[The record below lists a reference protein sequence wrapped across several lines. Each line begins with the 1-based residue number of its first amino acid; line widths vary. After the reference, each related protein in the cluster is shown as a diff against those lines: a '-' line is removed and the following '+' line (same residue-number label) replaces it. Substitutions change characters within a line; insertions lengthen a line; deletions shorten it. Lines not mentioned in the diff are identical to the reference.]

1 MTAPR
6 PAAAFP
12 DSARPRTV
20 AGSPL
25 VVALPADRSI
35 GGVGGRSPRRD
46 GRRTICS
53 IQSIRRLTAASWRWR
68 PVANCAAH
76 EPRMISTPTT
86 PLTRCRYDALTAA
99 TTTTTSLV
107 ARRSW
112 FRLVARCRRQI
123 MILFRGSCGAGE
135 AKTLGPPSGRWAHYA
150 AEMGTP
156 DSSCCRRRRRRG
168 RITAKTGNS
177 RTTDRRPTRHRAS
190 TMMEIDPLRPISGPP
205 VFPSVARSPAHP
217 FSVQIS
223 AFFSA
228 KIIARRPPPAPPPPP

>member
-1 MTAPR
+1 MTGLLAIRQVSYAARLTSRRIRSCSLTAPR

-150 AEMGTP
+150 ARWGLL
-156 DSSCCRRRRRRG
+156 
-168 RITAKTGNS
+168 TA
-177 RTTDRRPTRHRAS
+177 H
-190 TMMEIDPLRPISGPP
+190 
-205 VFPSVARSPAHP
+205 VAA
-217 FSVQIS
+217 
-223 AFFSA
+223 ADDDEDA
-228 KIIARRPPPAPPPPP
+228 